1 MNAKNIDEY
10 QAVSIFLNYQFFLAE
25 KQIVLVLKLLIKETM
40 PIAQYQDFLGK
51 LEFKIHNQKIVIFQ
65 IEVTIFHT

>member
-40 PIAQYQDFLGK
+40 PIAQYQ
-51 LEFKIHNQKIVIFQ
+51 KIVIFQ

>member
-25 KQIVLVLKLLIKETM
+25 KQIVLVLKLLIKEAM
-40 PIAQYQDFLGK
+40 PIAQY
-51 LEFKIHNQKIVIFQ
+51 QKIVIFQ